1 MIGVKVECSSGYK
14 KDERPLRFVMGKR
27 LFEVV
32 AVDDQWYSP
41 DAIYFRVKADDGNLY
56 VLRHDEAQDQW
67 RLEAYRF
74 VAPADG
80 SHRAAYQL
88 LCMALKH

>member
-1 MIGVKVECSSGYK
+1 MIRVKVESYSGYK
-14 KDERPLRFVMGKR
+14 KDERPLRFVLGKR

-41 DAIYFRVKADDGNLY
+41 DAIYFRIKADDGNLY

-67 RLEAYRF
+67 TLEAYRF
-74 VAPADG
+74 QTPEDD
-80 SHRAAYQL
+80 RAA
-88 LCMALKH
+88 AR

>member
-1 MIGVKVECSSGYK
+1 MIRVQVKCYSGYK
-14 KDERPLRFVMGKR
+14 KDERPLRFVLGKR

-32 AVDDQWYSP
+32 ALDDQWYSP

-67 RLEAYRF
+67 SLEAYRF
-74 VAPADG
+74 SNA
-80 SHRAAYQL
+80 
-88 LCMALKH
+88 